1 MKNFTLILLSLFIGN
16 PIFAQKNIDSLKMI
30 VDTDPKNIQVMSQLG
45 IAYHDLGVDGDKKAV
60 EKGEQLFKR
69 ILELDSTHGVGLA
82 YLGSIH
88 SIRARDSIM
97 PWSKLKHAKKAIE
110 LLDHPEVTESE
121 DLNVHLIRAMNSYE
135 VPKFLDRLNVALEE
149 FDFIVN
155 HQHFSEWPSP
165 KRAFVYLHFGKAHEK
180 DGNDAAAEKYYQMAI
195 DKAPGSD
202 YAKSAADA
210 LKK

>member
-1 MKNFTLILLSLFIGN
+1 MKNYTLIVLILFIFN
-16 PIFAQKNIDSLKMI
+16 PIFAQKNIDSLETV
-30 VDTDPKNIQVMSQLG
+30 VDTNPKNIQAMTQLG

-69 ILELDSTHGVGLA
+69 ILELDSTHAVGLA
-82 YLGSIH
+82 YLGSIY
-88 SIRARDSIM
+88 SLRARDSVM

-110 LLDHPEVTESE
+110 LLDHPAVTESE

-180 DGNDAAAEKYYQMAI
+180 DGNDAAAEKYYQLAI
-195 DKAPGSD
+195 NEAPGSD
-202 YAKSAADA
+202 YAKSAVGA